1 MYTPCTIKKMTF
13 EVKTQNVSILVWSTE
28 TPRKNS
34 SEASWGF
41 MYPSLRNTNV
51 TLSECD
57 GLGEKRKIEVELFAN
72 LSVGKMINWQFPPS
86 LV

>member
-1 MYTPCTIKKMTF
+1 M
-13 EVKTQNVSILVWSTE
+13 
-28 TPRKNS
+28 
-34 SEASWGF
+34 
-41 MYPSLRNTNV
+41 

-57 GLGEKRKIEVELFAN
+57 GLREKHETEVELFAN